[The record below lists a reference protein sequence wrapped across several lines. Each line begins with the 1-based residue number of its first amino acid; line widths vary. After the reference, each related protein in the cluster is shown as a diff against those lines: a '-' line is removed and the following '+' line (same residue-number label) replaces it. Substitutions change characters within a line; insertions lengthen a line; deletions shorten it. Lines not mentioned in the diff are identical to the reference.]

1 VTDTHLLRS
10 ALRLQYTTVAWNTIE
25 AVITIGLGIA
35 AGSLAL
41 IGFGT
46 DSLIE
51 IFTSLVVIW
60 HLAPHAEAD
69 HPGRTSRALR
79 LIAVA
84 FLVLAVGLAAVSI
97 SDLVSGRR
105 PEESIGGIMMLA
117 VVVIVM
123 FTLAFLK
130 RRLADRLDSAPL
142 RAEATMSMLDGFL
155 AAATLAGLALHA
167 VAGWWWADPGAALIV
182 AVAAFNEARENWE
195 EAGEADGG

>member
-1 VTDTHLLRS
+1 MTGTPLLRS
-10 ALRLQYTTVAWNTIE
+10 ALRLQYTTVVWNTVE

-60 HLAPHAEAD
+60 HLRPHEEDD

-79 LIAVA
+79 LIATA
-84 FLVLAVGLAAVSI
+84 FLVLALGLAAVSI

-105 PEESIGGIMMLA
+105 PDESIGGIVMLA

-130 RRLADRLDSAPL
+130 RRVAERLDSAPL

-155 AAATLAGLALHA
+155 AAATLAGLVLHA
-167 VAGWWWADPGAALIV
+167 AFGWWWADPGAALIV
-182 AVAAFNEARENWE
+182 AVAALNEARENWE
-195 EAGEADGG
+195 EAGEADEG